1 VAWGSDVAKLFA
13 AFVILVIAVVSAAP
27 TSAAAAGNGAD
38 TKGVGGGWVTNFI
51 PGTTPKYAHFSFS
64 AHSGP
69 NGDFGQAH
77 FRITNQLGFPL
88 DVTTDVDCLNV
99 FPVPTRGNGAWFS
112 GLVTAVDDPTGMN
125 LISNGDRI
133 LYLIF
138 DGGNPSTGMVDL
150 FDPHKDVSGVVDC
163 NTLTPADEPPNVT
176 QGNIV
181 ISGN

>member
-1 VAWGSDVAKLFA
+1 MSRRLVH
-13 AFVILVIAVVSAAP
+13 VIFLVIAALSAVS
-27 TSAAAAGNGAD
+27 TSGAAAGTGAD
-38 TKGVGGGWVTNFI
+38 TKGVGGGWITNFV

-69 NGDFGQAH
+69 TGDFGQAK
-77 FRITNQLGFPL
+77 FRITDQLGFPL

-112 GLVTAVDDPTGMN
+112 GLVTAVDDPTGLNMVAK
-125 LISNGDRI
+125 GDRI
-133 LYLIF
+133 VYLIF

-150 FDPHKDVSGVVDC
+150 FDPRDVKADVVDC
-163 NTLTPADEPPNVT
+163 TTLPPADEPPNVT

-181 ISGN
+181 ITGN